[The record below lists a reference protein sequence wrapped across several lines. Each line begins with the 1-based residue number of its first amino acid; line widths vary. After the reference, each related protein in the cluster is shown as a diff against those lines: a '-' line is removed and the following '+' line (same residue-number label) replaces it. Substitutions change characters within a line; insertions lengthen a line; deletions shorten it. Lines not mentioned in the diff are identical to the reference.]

1 MAKNYHYT
9 TEELLFIEHNWKTK
23 SDKEIG
29 RILSRTLESISR
41 QRKKYGW
48 MKAKGRPAKKT
59 VDDALQALASSNP
72 MAFDMSLSGLS
83 KEQRLEIYKTNFNRN
98 HRYMYV
104 KEELKDR
111 ELEYYK
117 HKYVDFM
124 DTVET
129 ITPQEEDALHHM
141 IMTDINI
148 SRVRRHIKRM
158 EDDSED
164 GNPMVFGL
172 YDTLE
177 KAEKRF
183 VEYQKIL
190 NVTREKR
197 LSKDKEQSETIATIV
212 QAYRNKNARQELGRQ
227 AGLLQ
232 IYKEKCRDDMS
243 SNRYLL
249 GGSNDVQNKN

>member
-1 MAKNYHYT
+1 
-9 TEELLFIEHNWKTK
+9 
-23 SDKEIG
+23 
-29 RILSRTLESISR
+29 
-41 QRKKYGW
+41 
-48 MKAKGRPAKKT
+48 
-59 VDDALQALASSNP
+59 
-72 MAFDMSLSGLS
+72 
-83 KEQRLEIYKTNFNRN
+83 
-98 HRYMYV
+98 
-104 KEELKDR
+104 
-111 ELEYYK
+111 
-117 HKYVDFM
+117 
-124 DTVET
+124 
-129 ITPQEEDALHHM
+129 
-141 IMTDINI
+141 
-148 SRVRRHIKRM
+148 
-158 EDDSED
+158 
-164 GNPMVFGL
+164 MVFGL

>member
-29 RILSRTLESISR
+29 RILSRTPESISR

-48 MKAKGRPAKKT
+48 MKAKGRPAKAT
-59 VDDALQALASSNP
+59 VDDALHALANSNP
-72 MAFDMSLSGLS
+72 MAFEMSLSGLS

-98 HRYMYV
+98 PRYAYV
-104 KEELKDR
+104 KLELRDE

-124 DTVET
+124 DSVET

-158 EDDSED
+158 EDESED

-197 LSKDKEQSETIATIV
+197 LSKDKEQSETIATVV

-232 IYKEKCRDDMS
+232 IYKEKCKDDMNS
-243 SNRYLL
+243 RRYLL
-249 GGSNDVQNKN
+249 GGSYDI